1 MDATALEPRHD
12 LRLAYRCNGGSPSIH
27 QVAHALGVALNVAE
41 KDCFPHPWGP
51 ISFMVRSEAA
61 SVRHDVVP
69 ELNVADTKTLVSA
82 LALVDAVKAHPF
94 WLVAATTQRSTL
106 DAPIHTRLCPRGRC
120 CTSRNS

>member
-61 SVRHDVVP
+61 SVRHDVAP
-69 ELNVADTKTLVSA
+69 ELNVADTKKTRFCACTRRCGQSSPF
-82 LALVDAVKAHPF
+82 LACRRNHP
-94 WLVAATTQRSTL
+94 T
-106 DAPIHTRLCPRGRC
+106 
-120 CTSRNS
+120 